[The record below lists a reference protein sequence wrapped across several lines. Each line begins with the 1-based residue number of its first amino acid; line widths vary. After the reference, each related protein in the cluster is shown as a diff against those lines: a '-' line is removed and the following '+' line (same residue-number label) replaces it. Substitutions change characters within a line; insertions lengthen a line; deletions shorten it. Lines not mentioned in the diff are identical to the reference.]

1 MTKKVNAFVGAM
13 SLFGALKDQA
23 LGNEYWRDGCLTE
36 SWDNIV
42 VDTIMTCFDTG
53 MPETGIQINNEPWV
67 IVEQYDTPEEAIQ
80 GHAKW
85 IKFMKENPNVELID
99 IDVWEV

>member
-1 MTKKVNAFVGAM
+1 MTKKVDPFMGAL
-13 SLFGALKDQA
+13 SLFDALKDQA

-36 SWDNIV
+36 SWDNIT

-53 MPETGIQINNEPWV
+53 LPETGIQRNIEPWI
-67 IVEQYDTPEEAIQ
+67 IVEQYSTPEDAEK

-85 IKFMKENPNVELID
+85 IKVMKENPNTKLID
-99 IDVWEV
+99 IGVWDT

>member
-1 MTKKVNAFVGAM
+1 MTKKVDPLMGAL
-13 SLFGALKDQA
+13 SLFDVLIDRT

-53 MPETGIQINNEPWV
+53 LPETGIQRNNEPWV
-67 IVEQYDTPEEAIQ
+67 VVEQYDTQEDAEK

-85 IKFMKENPNVELID
+85 IKIMKEDPNTKLID
-99 IDVWEV
+99 IGVWDT